1 MPQLKNEIDIKCP
14 FCGRPLVASE
24 HQLNCHRCHTEILVD
39 DKGNIKEFYPPAYHE
54 QLTIGFSVLAFL
66 FAMGIMVEAAAT
78 HHAMEKLI
86 AMFAVII
93 GGFLSYLV
101 APWNAPLPMSRRFSL
116 SWTIVV
122 VAVVLG
128 LILVLNVAN
137 VIQY

>member
-1 MPQLKNEIDIKCP
+1 MPQLKKEIDIKCP

-24 HQLNCHRCHTEILVD
+24 HQLNCHLCHTEIIVD
-39 DKGNIKEFYPPAYHE
+39 DKGDIKQFYPPVYHE
-54 QLTIGFSVLAFL
+54 QLTIVFSILAFL

-86 AMFAVII
+86 AMFVVIV

-101 APWNAPLPMSRRFSL
+101 APWNTPVSISRPFSR

-128 LILVLNVAN
+128 LMLILNVAN